1 MTSVGPQLPRQPRGS
16 QLGWT
21 GFDGV
26 ARRYRARVRAFII
39 GGSGL
44 VGRAISR
51 RLLSTGWDV
60 DVLARNAAHLPADL
74 AGSGVRFVAADRADG
89 ATIAS
94 AFGDGADLLVDC
106 ACFTGTHARALL
118 PLAGN
123 AASTVMISSKAVYVD
138 AAGRHSNSADPPQFD
153 GPILETQ
160 PTLAP
165 GDMDFNSRE
174 GYGRNKVA
182 AEQVLLDSG
191 LPVTV
196 LRPSKIHG
204 EAARPPREWI
214 FVKRVLDHREVVL
227 LAHRGAGV
235 DHPSAASNIAAL
247 VETVALSPGRR
258 ILNSADPDAPSG
270 LEIARTV
277 ARYLGHEWAEILL
290 EDDADPALGWHP
302 WDRKYPV
309 VLDATAAVELGYRPV
324 GDYAAT
330 VPGVIDWLISAA
342 HGTGAAQLPA
352 GFGDEYFANRFDYGR
367 EDASLASH

>member
-1 MTSVGPQLPRQPRGS
+1 MIAPHKVS
-16 QLGWT
+16 Q
-21 GFDGV
+21 
-26 ARRYRARVRAFII
+26 
-39 GGSGL
+39 
-44 VGRAISR
+44 
-51 RLLSTGWDV
+51 
-60 DVLARNAAHLPADL
+60 N
-74 AGSGVRFVAADRADG
+74 
-89 ATIAS
+89 
-94 AFGDGADLLVDC
+94 
-106 ACFTGTHARALL
+106 

-123 AASTVMISSKAVYVD
+123 AASTVMISSRAVYAD
-138 AAGRHSNSADPPQFD
+138 ASGRHSNSGDPPQFG
-153 GPILETQ
+153 GPITETQ

-277 ARYLGHEWAEILL
+277 A
-290 EDDADPALGWHP
+290 
-302 WDRKYPV
+302 K
-309 VLDATAAVELGYRPV
+309 
-324 GDYAAT
+324 
-330 VPGVIDWLISAA
+330 
-342 HGTGAAQLPA
+342 
-352 GFGDEYFANRFDYGR
+352 
-367 EDASLASH
+367 

>member
-1 MTSVGPQLPRQPRGS
+1 
-16 QLGWT
+16 
-21 GFDGV
+21 
-26 ARRYRARVRAFII
+26 
-39 GGSGL
+39 
-44 VGRAISR
+44 
-51 RLLSTGWDV
+51 
-60 DVLARNAAHLPADL
+60 
-74 AGSGVRFVAADRADG
+74 
-89 ATIAS
+89 
-94 AFGDGADLLVDC
+94 
-106 ACFTGTHARALL
+106 
-118 PLAGN
+118 
-123 AASTVMISSKAVYVD
+123 
-138 AAGRHSNSADPPQFD
+138 
-153 GPILETQ
+153 
-160 PTLAP
+160 
-165 GDMDFNSRE
+165 MDFNSRE